1 MILNND
7 AFNDAIDTIDTTD
20 TTDTIDT
27 IDTTAIMYNEKDTP
41 VRIIYIV

>member
-1 MILNND
+1 MQYND
-7 AFNDAIDTIDTTD
+7 DINDAIDDID

-27 IDTTAIMYNEKDTP
+27 IDTIDTTAIKYNEKDTP